1 MLRYN
6 YWIIRLY
13 GEIFMCDVI
22 TIGSAT
28 MDVFVESDDANIV
41 SVYTKNKKSEFMSY
55 PYGAK
60 VEITDFASKV
70 GGGGANPFLLGG
82 TDGISRRGDV
92 AAEFDLNKSKCI
104 ALAGDKVD
112 FSGGGAAA
120 GDVIVCQNL
129 PPVEAKIP
137 TCRQL
142 G

>member
-1 MLRYN
+1 MLQSQRK
-6 YWIIRLY
+6 
-13 GEIFMCDVI
+13 CDQNRI
-22 TIGSAT
+22 K
-28 MDVFVESDDANIV
+28 ANVVCLISGV
-41 SVYTKNKKSEFMSY
+41 L
-55 PYGAK
+55 GQ
-60 VEITDFASKV
+60 KV
-70 GGGGANPFLLGG
+70 GCGGANPFLLGG
-82 TDGISRRGDV
+82 ADGISRRGDV